1 MKKKNRKVNPTSVR
15 LEPEL
20 LDDLDERCNEL
31 GCSRNDFIRSSVEYS
46 VYEVDSIESDEEES
60 KKPQGIKVEEIK
72 EFECKNGNL
81 YENGSLFGS
90 CSNYDLDQGKV
101 YEKNGKYLGQI
112 KNDSKPQLVEI
123 PHATIEI
130 IE

>member
-31 GCSRNDFIRSSVEYS
+31 GCSRNDFIRSSVEFS
-46 VYEVDSIESDEEES
+46 IYEGDSIESDEKE
-60 KKPQGIKVEEIK
+60 PQLIKVEDIR
-72 EFECKNGNL
+72 EFDCKDGNL
-81 YENGSLFGS
+81 FENDSFFGKCSDYELNA
-90 CSNYDLDQGKV
+90 GKV
-101 YEKNGKYLGQI
+101 YDKNGKYLGRI
-112 KNDSKPQLVEI
+112 KHDPKPQV
-123 PHATIEI
+123 EI

>member
-46 VYEVDSIESDEEES
+46 VYEVDSIESDEEEPKS
-60 KKPQGIKVEEIK
+60 LKAEIIDIR
-72 EFECKNGNL
+72 EFDCKDGNL
-81 YENGSLFGS
+81 FENDSFFGK
-90 CSNYDLDQGKV
+90 CSNYELNDGKV
-101 YEKNGKYLGQI
+101 YEKNGKYLGKI
-112 KNDSKPQLVEI
+112 KHDPKPQVVFIWLDKG
-123 PHATIEI
+123 TIE
-130 IE
+130 

>member
-46 VYEVDSIESDEEES
+46 VYEVDSIESDEEEPKS
-60 KKPQGIKVEEIK
+60 LKAEITDIR
-72 EFECKNGNL
+72 EFDCKDGNL
-81 YENGSLFGS
+81 FENNSFFGKCSDYELNA
-90 CSNYDLDQGKV
+90 GKV
-101 YEKNGKYLGQI
+101 YEKNGKYLGTI
-112 KNDSKPQLVEI
+112 KHDPKPQV
-123 PHATIEI
+123 EI